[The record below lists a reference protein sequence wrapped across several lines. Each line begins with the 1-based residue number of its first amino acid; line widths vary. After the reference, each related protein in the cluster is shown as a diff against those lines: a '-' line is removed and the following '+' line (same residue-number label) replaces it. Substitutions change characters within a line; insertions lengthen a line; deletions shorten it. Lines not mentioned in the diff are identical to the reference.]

1 VGGGRDVDGVGMPDT
16 TRQAGISVGIRLDCC
31 SSYWSVRLCNLP
43 VMRIHDVAVTAEAT
57 VAVIAHACR

>member
-1 VGGGRDVDGVGMPDT
+1 MPAT
-16 TRQAGISVGIRLDCC
+16 ARYAGISVGPRWDCC

-43 VMRIHDVAVTAEAT
+43 NHGDAEAVVAVTAEAV